1 MKKKVLLL
9 MASALLMLAM
19 VPAAFAADNERPLPE
34 TVPSVSADTIT
45 TFADAAPL
53 YPGAGTQKDPFIV
66 EISTPE
72 EFQTLAT
79 QCSKYTGKYYHVT
92 LKNDL
97 DVSQKGITQPSEW
110 GAYLNFFM
118 GTFDGQGHTI
128 TGIPENR
135 YLIYQIHNAT
145 IKNINL
151 DLQGKAGTLLYYTF
165 QINYSDGTIDYGE
178 NTMSNITV
186 VSDQTIQ
193 LTGNDQANY
202 SPFLFATGPY
212 FTMDRCVNK
221 ADITGNTYAAVFY
234 GYYQLP
240 LNNPPTDNYLIFK
253 DCVNYG
259 DVNLRYAG
267 LVFGNPTGLGD
278 NRHITIDNM
287 KNYGEI
293 RGTESAHF
301 FSSDA
306 GNKDLYNKGTYYN
319 RQENELDPKDS
330 TGQPSLTSPMR
341 QTDEVTKKTGNL
353 LIGQPIQDLGLEVVN
368 VDGLN
373 LYKVIIPENIKND
386 YTYKVT
392 AYKYVSLFRIMSDGK
407 LMPDGTARVSITDS
421 ELDGNL
427 ITSNYPL
434 IDAPIHDGISLP
446 ETAALL
452 DETQCLYFCP
462 EDGEN
467 YGYWIDS
474 SKIYGT
480 EHHIFLHQD
489 QQPATEQLDVYVSAY
504 NKDGKLVDTADLIR
518 K

>member
-72 EFQTLAT
+72 EFQALAT
-79 QCSKYTGKYYHVT
+79 QCSKYAGKYYHVT

-128 TGIPENR
+128 TGIPENC

-145 IKNINL
+145 IQNINL

-178 NTMSNITV
+178 NTMSNVTV
-186 VSDQTIQ
+186 ISDQTIQ

-253 DCVNYG
+253 DCINYG

-306 GNKDLYNKGTYYN
+306 GNKDLYNQGTYYN
-319 RQENELDPKDS
+319 RQEDKLDPKDS

-341 QTDEVTKKTGNL
+341 QTDEVTQKTGTL
-353 LIGQPIQDLGLEVVN
+353 CIGTPLTGLTLSVNDKKAFVVTPPT
-368 VDGLN
+368 DSSQIA
-373 LYKVIIPENIKND
+373 Y
-386 YTYKVT
+386 YTVT
-392 AYKYVSLFRIMSDGK
+392 VYKYVNLYSADGTPNGSSRISLTEKIPATTESLVTTKFFDYPLRDGTLPTILQDKGFGQGLWYCPGPLQSQGYWLKNSYDISDG
-407 LMPDGTARVSITDS
+407 MYQYIV
-421 ELDGNL
+421 
-427 ITSNYPL
+427 
-434 IDAPIHDGISLP
+434 APGISG
-446 ETAALL
+446 T
-452 DETQCLYFCP
+452 TTW
-462 EDGEN
+462 DG
-467 YGYWIDS
+467 
-474 SKIYGT
+474 
-480 EHHIFLHQD
+480 
-489 QQPATEQLDVYVSAY
+489 YVSAY
-504 NKDGKLVDTADLIR
+504 NAENYLLGTSALTR
-518 K
+518 

>member
-79 QCSKYTGKYYHVT
+79 ECSKYTGKYYSVT

-97 DVSQKGITQPSEW
+97 DVSQQGIKQPTEW
-110 GAYLNFFM
+110 GAYLKYFM

-128 TGIPENR
+128 TGIPENC

-145 IKNINL
+145 IQNINL

-178 NTMSNITV
+178 NTMSNVTV
-186 VSDQTIQ
+186 ISDQTIQ

-259 DVNLRYAG
+259 NVNLRYAG

-306 GNKDLYNKGTYYN
+306 GNKDLYNQGTYYN
-319 RQENELDPKDS
+319 RQEDKLDPKDS

-341 QTDEVTKKTGNL
+341 QTDEVTQKTGNL
-353 LIGQPIQDLGLEVVN
+353 LVGNSIDDLGLEVKTVN
-368 VDGLN
+368 GQDRFHVVVPTDIN
-373 LYKVIIPENIKND
+373 PK
-386 YTYKVT
+386 YTYSVT
-392 AYKYVSLFRIMSDGK
+392 AYKYVSSFRIMPNGQ
-407 LMPDGTARVSITDS
+407 LMPDGTARISLTEKLSNTD
-421 ELDGNL
+421 L
-427 ITSNYPL
+427 ITTRL
-434 IDAPIHDGISLP
+434 EDAPLHDGPLP
-446 ETAALL
+446 AGAEIEN
-452 DETQCLYFCP
+452 DSQCLKFYAEP
-462 EDGEN
+462 DNN
-467 YGYWIDS
+467 YGYWLDS
-474 SKIYGT
+474 TMKFGT
-480 EHHIFLHQD
+480 EHHLYLQPN
-489 QQPATEQLDVYVSAY
+489 QQPTTVQWDAYVSVY
-504 NKDGKLVDTADLIR
+504 DENGRLVDTAELSR